1 LKRLTTL
8 CTQGNQLGAC
18 ALPRRVKRYLEEII
32 MADSSGSS
40 AILGVIIG
48 AVIVIAVAFYAF
60 GGFGGGSKSTTVNV
74 GSAAP
79 SAPASTK

>member
-1 LKRLTTL
+1 MGIAKV
-8 CTQGNQLGAC
+8 CE
-18 ALPRRVKRYLEEII
+18 VSLEDND

-48 AVIVIAVAFYAF
+48 AIIVVAVAFYAF

-79 SAPASTK
+79 SVPAAAK